1 MNIAFYNAVVGAQ
14 QQQKR
19 LDVISNNISNINT
32 DGYRN
37 QKATFTDMLYSNI
50 HDRPENITDLTV
62 GSSARVEKTD
72 IDFSQGLTT
81 ETGCKYDFDIKG
93 SGFFAVYNYEQKN
106 IYYTRKGNF
115 SL

>member
-1 MNIAFYNAVVGAQ
+1 MIQYKVLNASEFIYEEYMNIAFYNAVVGAQ

-50 HDRPENITDLTV
+50 HDL
-62 GSSARVEKTD
+62 
-72 IDFSQGLTT
+72 
-81 ETGCKYDFDIKG
+81 
-93 SGFFAVYNYEQKN
+93 
-106 IYYTRKGNF
+106 
-115 SL
+115 SLIHI